1 LADAG
6 RVIAGDA
13 AKERTFK
20 MTQFLYKHAIV
31 IGASIAGLNLAR
43 VLTNQ
48 CERVTIVER
57 DVAPSET
64 EFRKG
69 APQARHPHGLLK
81 GGELVMEELFP
92 GLREELL
99 AKGAVTANF
108 GSDLE
113 SFAFGQ
119 WRRRY
124 ESAQVGLVCSRPLL
138 ETTIYL
144 RLSADPQITI
154 LHQTDVLGLCANA
167 DRTHVTGVELRNR
180 QTQQITTLDA
190 DLVVDA
196 SGRDSNAPKSLT
208 ALGYTAPTETILTAK
223 VGYATR
229 IYQIPPGFKD
239 TWKVMMIQPS
249 LPDTRGG
256 LLISLE
262 GNRWQVGLMGL
273 RGDYPPTTEESYLE
287 FARSLPSSRLYEAIK
302 DAQPLTDVYGYRR
315 GENHL
320 RHYEKL
326 PRYLEGFLV
335 GGDAVCSFNPVYG
348 QGMTVAALGSVA
360 LDKCLQEQR
369 RRYPNGDVTGL
380 ARRFQQR
387 LRKVIEMPWQLATS
401 ADRRWQVDENQA
413 TPNFLT
419 RLMQGYLT
427 RLLRVAMTNPIVSEA
442 FFAVQQMVAPR
453 TKLFSPKVV
462 WNVLTTPL
470 APMPT
475 HTFQENVTPQEMMPS
490 GQG

>member
-1 LADAG
+1 
-6 RVIAGDA
+6 
-13 AKERTFK
+13 
-20 MTQFLYKHAIV
+20 MTQFLYKHAVV
-31 IGASIAGLNLAR
+31 IGASMAGLNFAR
-43 VLTNQ
+43 VLTDY
-48 CERVTIVER
+48 CERVTMVER
-57 DVAPSET
+57 DVAPSEK

-69 APQARHPHGLLK
+69 VPQARHPHGLLK
-81 GGELVMEELFP
+81 GGELAMEKHFP
-92 GLREELL
+92 GLRAELL
-99 AKGAVTANF
+99 AKGALTANF
-108 GSDLE
+108 GSDVE

-124 ESAQVGLVCSRPLL
+124 ESAQVALVCSRPLL
-138 ETTIYL
+138 ETAIYR
-144 RLSADPQITI
+144 RLYAHPQITI
-154 LHQTDVLGLCANA
+154 IHQTDVLGLRANA
-167 DRTHVTGVELRNR
+167 EKTHVTGVELRNR
-180 QTQQITTLDA
+180 ETQQITALDA

-196 SGRDSNAPKSLT
+196 SGRDSDAPKWLT
-208 ALGYTAPTETILTAK
+208 VLGYTAPTETIITAK

-249 LPDTRGG
+249 IPDTRGG

-262 GNRWQVGLMGL
+262 GNRWQVGLMGM
-273 RGDYPPTTEESYLE
+273 RGDYPPTTADSYLE
-287 FARSLPSSRLYEAIK
+287 FARSLPSPRLYEAIK
-302 DAQPLTDVYGYRR
+302 DAQPLTDAYGYRR

-360 LDKCLQEQR
+360 LEECLQVQH
-369 RRYPNGDVTGL
+369 RRYPNGEVTGL

-387 LRKVIEMPWQLATS
+387 LMKVIATPWQLATN
-401 ADRRWQVDENQA
+401 ADRRWQVDEKQV
-413 TPNFLT
+413 TPKLLK

-427 RLLRVAMTNPIVSEA
+427 RLLRVSMIDPIVSEA
-442 FFAVQQMVAPR
+442 FFAVQQMIAPH
-453 TKLFSPKVV
+453 TKLFSPQVV
-462 WNVLTTPL
+462 GHVLTTPL
-470 APMPT
+470 APIPPQ
-475 HTFQENVTPQEMMPS
+475 TFRENVAPQEMMPS